1 MTEQLAQWK
10 EVCQLPLSQNWG
22 LTENGFIAPSYEEVL
37 DSVEDDFISKFGTDI
52 VLTSN
57 SNFGILARLIAWRET
72 LMIQELQKNYYSA
85 FISTAIDT
93 SLDRVGSN
101 IGVGRKVAQPAFAT
115 IEVTTDGQYLIET
128 GETFETDDGYVFD
141 LIKDITT
148 TQQPDGTWKG
158 TGIVQSEENGSMNN
172 VAANKITMESNPD
185 DNVLSITNPEPAGGG
200 QDYEDDETYRA
211 RLLEENAAKPG
222 PTAWGMKSALM
233 ELPGVR
239 DVNPVEND
247 KGVPN
252 RWGDDPYSVHIYV
265 LGGDDREIAHTIV
278 NHEAAGITLVGSKA
292 MDVLDATGNKRT
304 VHFDHAIEKPIYA
317 KVTLTVNENWNDDE
331 GTDDVK
337 AAIAEYINSLTI
349 GKTLYL
355 TRLYPLVYGVDG
367 IDEAT
372 IEIGTNLAT
381 LSGKDIVNE
390 INEAV
395 SCDENNIEVDVNGL

>member
-1 MTEQLAQWK
+1 M
-10 EVCQLPLSQNWG
+10 PLSQSWG
-22 LTENGFIAPSYEEVL
+22 LTENGFIAPTYEEVL
-37 DSVEDDFISKFGTDI
+37 DSVEDDFISKFGDDI

-57 SNFGILARLIAWRET
+57 SNFGIIARLIAWRET
-72 LMIQELQKNYYSA
+72 LMIQELQQNYYAA
-85 FISTAIDT
+85 FISTATDT

-101 IGVGRKVAQPAFAT
+101 MGVGRKVAQPAFAT

-211 RLLEENAAKPG
+211 RLLEEHAAKPG

-247 KGVPN
+247 KADADK
-252 RWGDDPYSVHIYV
+252 WGNPPYSVHIYV
-265 LGGDDREIAHTIV
+265 LGGDDNEIAHTIV

-292 MDVLDATGNKRT
+292 IDVQDATGNKRT
-304 VHFDHAIEKPIYA
+304 VHFDHAIDKPIYV
-317 KVTLTVNENWNDDE
+317 KVKVNVNENWNDDE
-331 GTDDVK
+331 GADDIKTAV
-337 AAIAEYINSLTI
+337 ADYINHLII
-349 GKTLYL
+349 GKTLFL
-355 TRLYPLVYGVDG
+355 TRLYPLVYGVNG

-372 IEIGTNLAT
+372 IMIGTHQGT
-381 LSGKDIVNE
+381 LGGNDIVND

-395 SCDENNIEVDVNGL
+395 SCDTNNIEVDVNGV

>member
-1 MTEQLAQWK
+1 M
-10 EVCQLPLSQNWG
+10 PLSQSWG
-22 LTENGFIAPSYEEVL
+22 LTENGFIAPTYEEVL
-37 DSVEDDFISKFGTDI
+37 DSVEDDFISKFGDDI

-57 SNFGILARLIAWRET
+57 SNFGIIARLIAWRET
-72 LMIQELQKNYYSA
+72 LMIQELQQNYYAA
-85 FISTAIDT
+85 FISTATDT

-101 IGVGRKVAQPAFAT
+101 MGVGRKVAQPAFAT

-247 KGVPN
+247 KADADK
-252 RWGDDPYSVHIYV
+252 WGNPPYSVHIYV
-265 LGGDDREIAHTIV
+265 LGGDDNEIAHTIV

-292 MDVLDATGNKRT
+292 IDVQDATGNKRT
-304 VHFDHAIEKPIYA
+304 VHFDHAIDKPIYV
-317 KVTLTVNENWNDDE
+317 KVKVNVNENWNDDE
-331 GTDDVK
+331 GADDIKTAV
-337 AAIAEYINSLTI
+337 ADYINHLII
-349 GKTLYL
+349 GKTLFL
-355 TRLYPLVYGVDG
+355 TRLYPLVYGVNG

-372 IEIGTNLAT
+372 IMIGTHQDT
-381 LSGKDIVNE
+381 LGGNDIVND

-395 SCDENNIEVDVNGL
+395 SCDTNNIEVDVNGV

>member
-1 MTEQLAQWK
+1 M
-10 EVCQLPLSQNWG
+10 PLSQSWG
-22 LTENGFIAPSYEEVL
+22 LTENGFIAPTYEEVL
-37 DSVEDDFISKFGTDI
+37 DSVEDDFISKFGDDI

-57 SNFGILARLIAWRET
+57 SNFGIIARLIAWRET
-72 LMIQELQKNYYSA
+72 LMIQELQQNYYAA
-85 FISTAIDT
+85 FISTATDT

-101 IGVGRKVAQPAFAT
+101 MDVGRKVAQPAFAT

-247 KGVPN
+247 KADADK
-252 RWGDDPYSVHIYV
+252 WGNPPYSVHIYV
-265 LGGDDREIAHTIV
+265 LGGDDNEIAHTIV

-292 MDVLDATGNKRT
+292 IDVQDATGNKRT
-304 VHFDHAIEKPIYA
+304 VHFDHAIDKPIYV
-317 KVTLTVNENWNDDE
+317 KVKVNVNENWNDDE
-331 GTDDVK
+331 GADDIKTAV
-337 AAIAEYINSLTI
+337 ADYINHLII
-349 GKTLYL
+349 GKTLFL
-355 TRLYPLVYGVDG
+355 TRLYPLVYGVNG

-372 IEIGTNLAT
+372 IMIGTHQGT
-381 LSGKDIVNE
+381 LGGNDIVND

-395 SCDENNIEVDVNGL
+395 SCDTNNIEVDINGV

>member
-1 MTEQLAQWK
+1 MAQQVQWK
-10 EVCQLPLSQNWG
+10 EVCQLPLSQSWG
-22 LTENGFIAPSYEEVL
+22 LTENGFIAPTYEEVL
-37 DSVEDDFISKFGTDI
+37 DSVEDDFISKFGDDI

-57 SNFGILARLIAWRET
+57 SNFGIIARLIAWRET
-72 LMIQELQKNYYSA
+72 LMIQELQQNYYAA
-85 FISTAIDT
+85 FISTATDT

-101 IGVGRKVAQPAFAT
+101 MGVGRKVAQPAFAT

-247 KGVPN
+247 KADADK
-252 RWGDDPYSVHIYV
+252 WGNPPYSVHIYV
-265 LGGDDREIAHTIV
+265 LGGDDNEIAHTIV

-292 MDVLDATGNKRT
+292 IDVQDATGNKRT
-304 VHFDHAIEKPIYA
+304 VHFDHAIDKPIYV
-317 KVTLTVNENWNDDE
+317 KVKVNVNENWNDDE
-331 GTDDVK
+331 GADDIKTAV
-337 AAIAEYINSLTI
+337 ADYINHLII
-349 GKTLYL
+349 GKTLFL
-355 TRLYPLVYGVDG
+355 TRLYPLVYGVNG

-372 IEIGTNLAT
+372 IMIGTHQGT
-381 LSGKDIVNE
+381 LGGNDIVND

-395 SCDENNIEVDVNGL
+395 SCDTNNIEVDINGV

>member
-1 MTEQLAQWK
+1 M
-10 EVCQLPLSQNWG
+10 PLSQSWG
-22 LTENGFIAPSYEEVL
+22 LTENGFIAPTYEEVL
-37 DSVEDDFISKFGTDI
+37 DSVEDDFISKFGDDI

-57 SNFGILARLIAWRET
+57 SNFGIIARLIAWRET
-72 LMIQELQKNYYSA
+72 LMIQELQQNYYAA
-85 FISTAIDT
+85 FISTATDT

-101 IGVGRKVAQPAFAT
+101 MGVGRKVAQPAFAT

-211 RLLEENAAKPG
+211 RLLEENATKPD

-247 KGVPN
+247 KADADK
-252 RWGDDPYSVHIYV
+252 WGNPPYSVHIYV
-265 LGGDDREIAHTIV
+265 LGGDDNEIAHTIV

-292 MDVLDATGNKRT
+292 IDVQDATGNKRT
-304 VHFDHAIEKPIYA
+304 VHFDHAIDKPIYV
-317 KVTLTVNENWNDDE
+317 KVKVNVNENWNDDE
-331 GTDDVK
+331 GADDIKTAV
-337 AAIAEYINSLTI
+337 ADYINHLII
-349 GKTLYL
+349 GKTLFL
-355 TRLYPLVYGVDG
+355 TRLYPLVYGVNG

-372 IEIGTNLAT
+372 IMIGTHQGT
-381 LSGKDIVNE
+381 LGGNDIVND

-395 SCDENNIEVDVNGL
+395 SCDTNNIEVDVNGV

>member
-1 MTEQLAQWK
+1 M
-10 EVCQLPLSQNWG
+10 PLSQSWG
-22 LTENGFIAPSYEEVL
+22 LTENGFIAPTYEEVL
-37 DSVEDDFISKFGTDI
+37 DSVEDDFISKFGDDI

-57 SNFGILARLIAWRET
+57 SNFGIIARLIAWRET
-72 LMIQELQKNYYSA
+72 LMIQELQQNYYAA
-85 FISTAIDT
+85 FISTATDT

-101 IGVGRKVAQPAFAT
+101 MGVGRKVAQPAFAT

-247 KGVPN
+247 KADADK
-252 RWGDDPYSVHIYV
+252 WGNPPYSVHIYV
-265 LGGDDREIAHTIV
+265 LGGDDNEIAHTIV

-292 MDVLDATGNKRT
+292 IDVQDATGNKRT
-304 VHFDHAIEKPIYA
+304 VHFDHAIDKPIYV
-317 KVTLTVNENWNDDE
+317 KVKVNVNENWNDDE
-331 GTDDVK
+331 GADDIKTAV
-337 AAIAEYINSLTI
+337 ADYINHLII
-349 GKTLYL
+349 GKTLFL
-355 TRLYPLVYGVDG
+355 TRLYPLVYGVNG

-372 IEIGTNLAT
+372 IMIGTHQGT
-381 LSGKDIVNE
+381 LGGNDIVND

-395 SCDENNIEVDVNGL
+395 SCDTNNIEVNVNGV

>member
-1 MTEQLAQWK
+1 M
-10 EVCQLPLSQNWG
+10 PLSQSWG
-22 LTENGFIAPSYEEVL
+22 LTENGFIAPTSEEVL
-37 DSVEDDFISKFGTDI
+37 DSVEDDFISKFGDDI

-57 SNFGILARLIAWRET
+57 SNFGIIARLIAWRET
-72 LMIQELQKNYYSA
+72 LMIQELQQNYYAA
-85 FISTAIDT
+85 FISTATDT

-101 IGVGRKVAQPAFAT
+101 MGVGRKVAQPAFAT

-247 KGVPN
+247 KADADK
-252 RWGDDPYSVHIYV
+252 WGNPPYSVHIYV
-265 LGGDDREIAHTIV
+265 LGGDDNEIAHTIV

-292 MDVLDATGNKRT
+292 IDVQDATGNKRT
-304 VHFDHAIEKPIYA
+304 VHFDHAIDKPIYV
-317 KVTLTVNENWNDDE
+317 KVKVNVNENWNDDE
-331 GTDDVK
+331 GADDIKTAV
-337 AAIAEYINSLTI
+337 ADYINHLII
-349 GKTLYL
+349 GKTLFL
-355 TRLYPLVYGVDG
+355 TRLYPLVYGVNG

-372 IEIGTNLAT
+372 IMIGTHQGT
-381 LSGKDIVNE
+381 LGGNDIVND

-395 SCDENNIEVDVNGL
+395 SCDTNNIEVDVNGV

>member
-1 MTEQLAQWK
+1 M
-10 EVCQLPLSQNWG
+10 PLSQSWG
-22 LTENGFIAPSYEEVL
+22 LTENGFIAPTYEEVL
-37 DSVEDDFISKFGTDI
+37 DSVEDDFISKFGDDI

-57 SNFGILARLIAWRET
+57 SNFGIIARLIAWRET
-72 LMIQELQKNYYSA
+72 LMIQELQQNYYAA
-85 FISTAIDT
+85 FISTATDT

-101 IGVGRKVAQPAFAT
+101 MGVGRKVAQPAFAT

-247 KGVPN
+247 KADADK
-252 RWGDDPYSVHIYV
+252 WGNPPYSVHIYV
-265 LGGDDREIAHTIV
+265 LGGDDNEIAHTIV

-292 MDVLDATGNKRT
+292 IDVQDATGNKRT
-304 VHFDHAIEKPIYA
+304 VHFDHAIDKPIYV
-317 KVTLTVNENWNDDE
+317 KVKVNVNENWNDDE
-331 GTDDVK
+331 GADDIKTAV
-337 AAIAEYINSLTI
+337 ADYINHLII
-349 GKTLYL
+349 GKTLFL
-355 TRLYPLVYGVDG
+355 TRLYPLVYGVNG

-372 IEIGTNLAT
+372 IMIGTHQGT
-381 LSGKDIVNE
+381 LGGNDIVND

-395 SCDENNIEVDVNGL
+395 SCDTNNIEVDINGI

>member
-1 MTEQLAQWK
+1 M
-10 EVCQLPLSQNWG
+10 PLSQSWG
-22 LTENGFIAPSYEEVL
+22 LTENGFIAPTYEEVL
-37 DSVEDDFISKFGTDI
+37 DSVEDDFISKFGDDI

-57 SNFGILARLIAWRET
+57 SNFGIIARLIAWRET
-72 LMIQELQKNYYSA
+72 LMIQELQQNYYAA
-85 FISTAIDT
+85 FISTATDT

-101 IGVGRKVAQPAFAT
+101 MGVGRKVAQPAFAT

-222 PTAWGMKSALM
+222 PTALGMTSALM

-247 KGVPN
+247 KADADK
-252 RWGDDPYSVHIYV
+252 WGNPPYSVHIYV
-265 LGGDDREIAHTIV
+265 LGGDDNEIAHTIV

-292 MDVLDATGNKRT
+292 IDVQDATGNKRT
-304 VHFDHAIEKPIYA
+304 VHFDHAIDKPIYV
-317 KVTLTVNENWNDDE
+317 KVKVNVNENWNDDE
-331 GTDDVK
+331 GADDIKTAV
-337 AAIAEYINSLTI
+337 ADYINHLII
-349 GKTLYL
+349 GKTLFL
-355 TRLYPLVYGVDG
+355 TRLYPLVYGVNG

-372 IEIGTNLAT
+372 IMIGTHQGT
-381 LSGKDIVNE
+381 LGGNDIVND

-395 SCDENNIEVDVNGL
+395 GCDTNNIEVDINGV

>member
-1 MTEQLAQWK
+1 M
-10 EVCQLPLSQNWG
+10 PLSQSWG
-22 LTENGFIAPSYEEVL
+22 LTENGFVAPSYEEVL
-37 DSVEDDFISKFGTDI
+37 DSVEDDFISKFGDDI

-57 SNFGILARLIAWRET
+57 SNFGIIARLIAWRET
-72 LMIQELQKNYYSA
+72 LMIQELQQNYYAA
-85 FISTAIDT
+85 FISTATDT

-172 VAANKITMESNPD
+172 VAANTITMESNPD
-185 DNVLSITNPEPAGGG
+185 DNVLSITNPQPAGGG

-239 DVNPVEND
+239 DVNPVENPLADAD
-247 KGVPN
+247 K
-252 RWGDDPYSVHIYV
+252 WGNPPYSVHIYV
-265 LGGDDREIAHTIV
+265 LGGDDNEIANVIV
-278 NHEAAGITLVGSKA
+278 NHMAAGITLVGSKA
-292 MDVLDATGNKRT
+292 LDVEDATGNKRT
-304 VHFDHAIEKPIYA
+304 VHFDHAIDKPIYVH
-317 KVTLTVNENWNDDE
+317 VTLTVNENWNDDE
-331 GTDDVK
+331 GAGDVK
-337 AAIAEYINSLTI
+337 TAIADYINHLTI
-349 GKTLYL
+349 GKTLFL
-355 TRLYPLVYGVDG
+355 TRLYPLVYSVDG
-367 IDEAT
+367 IDEAVIT
-372 IEIGTNLAT
+372 IGTNQAALG
-381 LSGKDIVNE
+381 SNDIVND

-395 SCDENNIEVDVNGL
+395 SCDPDSIEVTVNGL

>member
-1 MTEQLAQWK
+1 M
-10 EVCQLPLSQNWG
+10 PLSQSWG
-22 LTENGFIAPSYEEVL
+22 LTENGFIAPTYEEVL
-37 DSVEDDFISKFGTDI
+37 DSVEDDFISKFGDDI

-57 SNFGILARLIAWRET
+57 SNFGIIARLIAWRET
-72 LMIQELQKNYYSA
+72 LMIQELQQNYYAA
-85 FISTAIDT
+85 FISTATDT

-101 IGVGRKVAQPAFAT
+101 MGVGRKVAQPAFAT

-247 KGVPN
+247 KADADK
-252 RWGDDPYSVHIYV
+252 WGNPPYSVHIYV
-265 LGGDDREIAHTIV
+265 LGGDDNEIAHTIV

-292 MDVLDATGNKRT
+292 IDVQDATGNKRT
-304 VHFDHAIEKPIYA
+304 VHFDHAIDKPIYV
-317 KVTLTVNENWNDDE
+317 KVKVNVNENWNDDE
-331 GTDDVK
+331 GVDDIKTAV
-337 AAIAEYINSLTI
+337 ADYINHLII
-349 GKTLYL
+349 GKTLFL
-355 TRLYPLVYGVDG
+355 TRLYPLVYGVNG

-372 IEIGTNLAT
+372 IMIGTHQGT
-381 LSGKDIVNE
+381 LGGNDIVND

-395 SCDENNIEVDVNGL
+395 SCDTNNIEVDVNGV

>member
-1 MTEQLAQWK
+1 M
-10 EVCQLPLSQNWG
+10 PLDQSWG
-22 LTENGFIAPSYEEVL
+22 LTENGFVAPSYEEVL
-37 DSVEDDFISKFGTDI
+37 DSVEDDFISKFGDDI

-57 SNFGILARLIAWRET
+57 SNFGIIARLIAWRET
-72 LMIQELQKNYYSA
+72 LMIQELQQNYYAA
-85 FISTAIDT
+85 FISTATDT

-185 DNVLSITNPEPAGGG
+185 DNVLSITNPQPAGGG

-239 DVNPVEND
+239 DVNPVENSLADAD
-247 KGVPN
+247 K
-252 RWGDDPYSVHIYV
+252 WGNPPYSVHIYV
-265 LGGDDREIAHTIV
+265 LGGDDNEIANVIV
-278 NHEAAGITLVGSKA
+278 NHMAAGITLVGSKA
-292 MDVLDATGNKRT
+292 LDVEDATGNKRT
-304 VHFDHAIEKPIYA
+304 VHFDHAIDKPIYVH
-317 KVTLTVNENWNDDE
+317 VTLTVNENWNDDE
-331 GTDDVK
+331 GAGDVK
-337 AAIAEYINSLTI
+337 TAIADYINHLTI
-349 GKTLYL
+349 GKTLFL
-355 TRLYPLVYGVDG
+355 TRLYPLVYSVDG
-367 IDEAT
+367 IDEAVIT
-372 IEIGTNLAT
+372 IGTNQAALG
-381 LSGKDIVNE
+381 SNDIVND

-395 SCDENNIEVDVNGL
+395 SCDPDSIEVTVNGL

>member
-1 MTEQLAQWK
+1 M
-10 EVCQLPLSQNWG
+10 PLSQSWG
-22 LTENGFIAPSYEEVL
+22 LTENGFIAPTYEEVL
-37 DSVEDDFISKFGTDI
+37 DSVEDDFISKFGDDI

-57 SNFGILARLIAWRET
+57 SNFGIIARLIAWRET
-72 LMIQELQKNYYSA
+72 LMIQELQQDYYAA
-85 FISTAIDT
+85 FISTATDT

-247 KGVPN
+247 KADADK
-252 RWGDDPYSVHIYV
+252 WGNPPYSVHIYV
-265 LGGDDREIAHTIV
+265 LGGDDNEIAHTIV

-292 MDVLDATGNKRT
+292 IDVQDATGNKRT
-304 VHFDHAIEKPIYA
+304 VHFDHAIDKPIYV
-317 KVTLTVNENWNDDE
+317 KVKVNVNENWNDDE
-331 GTDDVK
+331 GADDIKTAV
-337 AAIAEYINSLTI
+337 ADYINHLII
-349 GKTLYL
+349 GKTLFL
-355 TRLYPLVYGVDG
+355 TRLYPLVYGVNG
-367 IDEAT
+367 IDKAT
-372 IEIGTNLAT
+372 IMIGTHQDT
-381 LSGKDIVNE
+381 LGGNDIVND

-395 SCDENNIEVDVNGL
+395 SCDESNIEVDVNGV

>member
-1 MTEQLAQWK
+1 M
-10 EVCQLPLSQNWG
+10 PLSQSWG
-22 LTENGFIAPSYEEVL
+22 LTENGFIAPTYEEVL
-37 DSVEDDFISKFGTDI
+37 DSVEDDFISKFGDDI

-57 SNFGILARLIAWRET
+57 SNFGIIARLIAWRET
-72 LMIQELQKNYYSA
+72 LMIQELQQNYYAA
-85 FISTAIDT
+85 FISTATDT

-101 IGVGRKVAQPAFAT
+101 MGVGRKVAQPAFAT

-247 KGVPN
+247 KADADK
-252 RWGDDPYSVHIYV
+252 WGNPPYSVHIYV
-265 LGGDDREIAHTIV
+265 LGGDDNEIAHTIV

-292 MDVLDATGNKRT
+292 IDVQDATGNKRT
-304 VHFDHAIEKPIYA
+304 VHFDHAIGKPIYV
-317 KVTLTVNENWNDDE
+317 KVKVNVNENWNDDE
-331 GTDDVK
+331 GADDIKTAV
-337 AAIAEYINSLTI
+337 ADYINHLII
-349 GKTLYL
+349 GKTLFL
-355 TRLYPLVYGVDG
+355 TRLYPLVYGVNG

-372 IEIGTNLAT
+372 IMIGTHQGT
-381 LSGKDIVNE
+381 LGGNDIVND

-395 SCDENNIEVDVNGL
+395 SCDTNNIEVDVNGV